1 MNRSVEGS
9 HTVSIRSKRALEC
22 RIRRKVRAGGVVSD
36 QSGDYCSYF
45 SQISV
50 FSQLEGGF
58 RGSFHSV
65 TQVLS
70 APCAQW

>member
-1 MNRSVEGS
+1 MWKEATR
-9 HTVSIRSKRALEC
+9 SIRSKSAVEYRY
-22 RIRRKVRAGGVVSD
+22 RRKVRAGGVVSD
-36 QSGDYCSYF
+36 QSGDYCSDF
-45 SQISV
+45 SQFSV